1 MLPNMFMAPMLV
13 ARLIFCDR
21 SPTSARLAGTIIAP
35 PTPVMAKTVST
46 VFSVVV
52 SPIAIIPRP

>member
-21 SPTSARLAGTIIAP
+21 SPTSARLAGTMIAP
-35 PTPVMAKTVST
+35 PIPVTASTAST
-46 VFSVVV
+46 VVSVVV
-52 SPIAIIPRP
+52 SPIAMIPRP